1 MSSAVF
7 GWIAIAAIVLSLYL
21 PSEARRSAPGD
32 STTSDDHGLAKTGPQ
47 DSPDPS
53 LHDFGSEDSRPDD
66 AGTGDTG
73 D

>member
-32 STTSDDHGLAKTGPQ
+32 STMSDGNGLAKTGPQ
-47 DSPDPS
+47 DSCDPS
-53 LHDFGSEDSRPDD
+53 LHDSGSEDSRSDD
-66 AGTGDTG
+66 AGKGNTGN
-73 D
+73 